1 MGYASNLTYT
11 NPAQVN
17 TSMMHLIFNFIPDY
31 FSNLL
36 GIPISTNPRL
46 VIDVV
51 AFLLL
56 LFFGLYVRQALYA
69 WVYLRRALLGL
80 KKVCQ
85 QKVDGTIV
93 SREDLQQLFKTPFFA
108 SVWGSF
114 RDTLHEQYSFQG
126 GQPQLTSIRSTVP
139 AAAVFST
146 QSLVDA
152 RLNVEFFKHL
162 PGILTGIGIIG
173 TFYGLIN
180 GIQHFD
186 PSLLAKAKADPAQMD
201 KLFGGLKV
209 LFEEVQGAFIASFFA
224 IGAAMLI
231 TLLEKILINICY
243 RKLEHLCQILDA
255 LYEGGVG
262 EDYLASL
269 VKSSAENATQTA
281 QLKQSLVTD
290 LSKLLFDLSEAQGKQ
305 SEALGSLLSAKIQE
319 HIDAS
324 ENHGEKF
331 RADLKEG
338 LADIGKTVAGVTDG
352 QGDTMTGMLEDLI
365 KSFSNNIQNT
375 FGDQLKG
382 QADMMNVAVAS
393 MSEMQTGFKTL
404 LQDLRE
410 SGKFE
415 REDLTSKV
423 TSLVG
428 ALEAQQSKLEN
439 QITTFIEV
447 IQSQIGISQ
456 QETMVQVR
464 ESLKD
469 IQYSVSKVLTDMEIV
484 RSESVSLERKQQI
497 DFAETSKHLMT
508 EMGAQ
513 VGGLVER
520 NQQIVESM
528 GEKVTSQLGDSLSSI
543 HTSVA
548 KLLADMEQ
556 ERRVAIDT
564 DRELHSQFAG
574 TSKQLVLDM
583 ETHIHKLVEEIGKT
597 VIALNE
603 NVNALDNTAINA
615 IKGMNEGATRI
626 SSATGH
632 FVDAGNKVSEVMNKN
647 GDVAVQLS
655 QSANSLAQ
663 ASKSLDSQLSQYAVT
678 RDALAKMVSEMNG
691 MLERAKNEAG
701 VNQQLIQKMQN
712 TSDEF
717 IKLNAEADKSFDN
730 ISKKL
735 AETLIKF
742 REDMSK
748 HDTELH
754 IQHADTLN
762 QVASAYQPLAASIAG
777 LTDMI
782 AKTRAS

>member
-647 GDVAVQLS
+647 GDVAAQLS